1 MTTGAKLKVLCVEDN
16 RDECDLVVEILSGY
30 EVICVS
36 TVEEGCS
43 MLDTTEFAL
52 VIMDEHLPDGS
63 GLRLCGRFSRKNP
76 STPIIVISGDPNIT
90 TAEAITAGARAFLAK
105 SNPTYVEDLR
115 HLVRAHTAAAHG

>member
-1 MTTGAKLKVLCVEDN
+1 MTTGTRSKVLCVEDN
-16 RDECDLVVEILSGY
+16 QDECDLVIEILADF
-30 EVICVS
+30 EVICVP

-63 GLRLCGRFSRKNP
+63 GLRLCGQFSRKNP
-76 STPIIVISGDPNIT
+76 TTPIIVISGDPYIT
-90 TAEAITAGARAFLAK
+90 TAEALAAGAKAFIAK
-105 SNPTYVEDLR
+105 SKPTYVEDLR